1 MRRAGSSLLLLGK
14 PSNGGAHRHAQNI
27 MNNRFFFRC
36 SQCLFRFAAD
46 VEGLRPPVVGACP
59 VCSNQWVKCL
69 GATKGVLS
77 IGVPCNDKCVF
88 AEGPDCSCS
97 CAGRNH
103 GSRLL
108 VPVIRDVVDFKRSFP
123 RLDQA
128 ARLWSVFNARI
139 NEAREVLAAREH
151 TGAADV
157 RAFLRGVQRL
167 LESQSWDHRK
177 RASIDLF
184 IRHGVKRTQFSAL
197 SSLAPVSPHAPLP
210 VEETGELFAW
220 GEKWAEVSPQ
230 FRGHQF
236 VVPDVDLGGGNIVRG
251 VSFSPS

>member
-1 MRRAGSSLLLLGK
+1 MT
-14 PSNGGAHRHAQNI
+14 
-27 MNNRFFFRC
+27 NNRFFFRC

-108 VPVIRDVVDFKRSFP
+108 VPVVRNVIDFKRSFP
-123 RLDQA
+123 RLDEA
-128 ARLWSVFNARI
+128 ARVWSQFNTRI
-139 NEAREVLAAREH
+139 GEAVKALGGREG
-151 TGAADV
+151 GAAEVARFSRSV
-157 RAFLRGVQRL
+157 RSLF
-167 LESQSWDHRK
+167 ESQSWDHRK
-177 RASIDLF
+177 RHLAELCARHDL
-184 IRHGVKRTQFSAL
+184 KQSQFSAL
-197 SSLAPVSPHAPLP
+197 APASSSPAARRDLLP
-210 VEETGELFAW
+210 DESGELFAW

-236 VVPDVDLGGGNIVRG
+236 GVPSVDLGGGNIVRG
-251 VSFSPS
+251 VNFSPV